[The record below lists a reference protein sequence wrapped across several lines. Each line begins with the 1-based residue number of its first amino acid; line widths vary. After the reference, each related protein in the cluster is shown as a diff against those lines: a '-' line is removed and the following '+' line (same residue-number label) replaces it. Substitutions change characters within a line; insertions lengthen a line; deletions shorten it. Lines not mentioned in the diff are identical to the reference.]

1 MMAPEAQKTWHE
13 LLARGSQVRR
23 DARAYADAG
32 LPTAFRQDG
41 GDLAYLVSR
50 NLVAAP
56 SGWRVTTFRDG
67 QPIGHFETVNAYEAF
82 REVIAMRVSPVS
94 RPLREAVAIN
104 QHKESV

>member
-32 LPTAFRQDG
+32 RPMAFRQDG
-41 GDLAYLVSR
+41 GDLVYLVSR
-50 NLVAAP
+50 DLVNP
-56 SGWRVTTFRDG
+56 PDGWRVTTFRDG